1 MDNIFFDT
9 WESTIR
15 AFIMTILAYFVMII
29 MLRLSGKRT
38 LSKMNAF
45 DFVVTIALGS
55 TLATVILNKNVAL
68 LEGAIAFF
76 LLIFLQFILTWF
88 SVRFKVVKKI
98 ITSEPTMLLYKGEV
112 LTNVLKKE
120 RITMEELQMAA
131 RKKGITKLS
140 QIDVIVLETT
150 GDITVMSDV
159 GNAEAET
166 LADVQKFDR

>member
-1 MDNIFFDT
+1 
-9 WESTIR
+9 
-15 AFIMTILAYFVMII
+15 
-29 MLRLSGKRT
+29 
-38 LSKMNAF
+38 
-45 DFVVTIALGS
+45 
-55 TLATVILNKNVAL
+55 
-68 LEGAIAFF
+68 
-76 LLIFLQFILTWF
+76 
-88 SVRFKVVKKI
+88 
-98 ITSEPTMLLYKGEV
+98 LYKGEV